1 MLKNTNER
9 YGAIAKLLHWAI
21 ALLILGL
28 SGLGLYMVDLTYYD
42 RWYNASLT
50 AHKALGILALELG
63 VFKILWALCSRT
75 PALPEGMRP
84 WERHAARAM
93 HGVLFAMMLLIP
105 LSGYAISTSDGA
117 AVSFFGL
124 YEIPAVIPPLEG
136 MNELASEIHYYL
148 AYLTLGLVAM
158 HAGAALKHQLV
169 NRDGTLSRML

>member
-1 MLKNTNER
+1 MLKNTNQR
-9 YGAIAKLLHWAI
+9 YGAIAKLLHWTI
-21 ALLILGL
+21 AVLILAL
-28 SGLGLYMVDLTYYD
+28 SGLGLYMVGLTYFD

-50 AHKALGILALELG
+50 THKALGILTLELG
-63 VFKILWALCSRT
+63 LLNILWALYSRA
-75 PALPEGMRP
+75 PAFPDGMKA
-84 WERHAARAM
+84 WERLAARAM
-93 HGVLFAMMLLIP
+93 RGVLFAMMVLIP

-124 YEIPAVIPPLEG
+124 YEIPAVIPPFEG

>member
-1 MLKNTNER
+1 MLRNSNDR
-9 YGAIAKLLHWAI
+9 YGVVTKLLHWAI
-21 ALLILGL
+21 ALLILSL
-28 SGLGLYMVDLTYYD
+28 SGLGIYMVDLTYYD

-63 VFKILWALCSRT
+63 IFKILWASCSRT
-75 PALPEGMRP
+75 PALPERMRP
-84 WERHAARAM
+84 WERFAARAM
-93 HGVLFAMMLLIP
+93 HSVLFAMMVLIP

-124 YEIPAVIPPLEG
+124 YEVPAVIPSFEG

-148 AYLTLGLVAM
+148 AYLTLALVAL
-158 HAGAALKHQLV
+158 HAGAALKHQFI